1 MLASHV
7 QSQHLGSWQRNIIE
21 FEASLLL
28 LSVLV
33 RFVNF
38 TQIRVMWEERTI
50 FKELPLLDSSVNI
63 SLGIFLMNNLWGVG
77 GPQPSVGSTT
87 SGQAALRYISQQAG
101 QAKESNAVNSF
112 LPQAL
117 LPLLLLE
124 FLPCLPPVTDWR
136 VAWQTNKPIP
146 PWVAVVCHSNRPR
159 TWHTGR
165 TYLK

>member
-7 QSQHLGSWQRNIIE
+7 QSQHLGSWQSKITE

-33 RFVNF
+33 RFVNY

-63 SLGIFLMNNLWGVG
+63 SLGIFLMNNLWGGLSLVWAVLPPG
-77 GPQPSVGSTT
+77 RWPPC
-87 SGQAALRYISQQAG
+87 YISQQAG
-101 QAKESNAVNSF
+101 QAMGSNAVNSF

-124 FLPCLPPVTDWR
+124 FLPCLPSVTDWR
-136 VAWQTNKPIP
+136 VTWKTNKPIP
-146 PWVAVVCHSNRPR
+146 PWVAVVCHSNRTR
-159 TWHTGR
+159 TWHTG